1 MRDIGVSAP
10 ELPLKLSHRVFL
22 NSLTVVAVLVIA
34 VVVIIDQRLQQRIA
48 EQTIDELAREARL
61 VAAEWRSPD
70 SSDANADSAGAAL
83 GHRVTLIAPNGV
95 VLGDTDFNGD
105 ALHALE
111 NHSSRPEVV
120 EAGRSGT
127 GSARRTS
134 ASAGD
139 EELYVAVVAPL
150 GVARV
155 SLPTRTLEAVFDR
168 ARRDVVLAG
177 LIALVLAA
185 LLGFWFSRSV
195 SQPIVELRDVARAIA
210 DGDIGRR
217 PALAAAGEVGDLATA
232 LHRLAE
238 QLGTRLSALQADQ
251 VLLSAVIE
259 SLEEGVLAVDST
271 SQVVQI
277 NDSARDLLAI
287 RRPVPF
293 ALDLLPRSGELRD
306 ALAHALQGE
315 NPETVELALRERTLS
330 VTARPLAH
338 GGAVLALLDLTSTRR
353 LESVRR
359 DFVANVSH
367 ELRTPLTIVG
377 GFAETLSDANVP
389 EAKRRD
395 FTEKILANT
404 ARMQRIVDDLLDL
417 SRIESG
423 GWVPNPEL
431 IDVQELAADIA
442 GTLKDTA
449 SQKGIDMKISM
460 AADARDLYAD
470 RTALRQI
477 ISNLVENAIRYTTT
491 GEVTISTSRVGDEL
505 VLEVSDT
512 GAGIAAEHLPRIFER
527 FYRAD
532 SGRARETGGS
542 GLGLA
547 IVKNLVERHGGRV
560 QAASA
565 PGRGTTIRT
574 YFPAHQPIGA

>member
-1 MRDIGVSAP
+1 MSAL

-22 NSLTVVAVLVIA
+22 NSLAIVAILVIA
-34 VVVIIDQRLQQRIA
+34 VVVIIDQRLHQRIG

-61 VAAEWRSPD
+61 VAAEWRSPE
-70 SSDANADSAGAAL
+70 SADALADSAGAAL
-83 GHRVTLIAPNGV
+83 GHRVTLIAPNGA
-95 VLGDTDFNGD
+95 VLGDTEFNGD
-105 ALHALE
+105 ALRALQ
-111 NHSSRPEVV
+111 NHNNRPEVV
-120 EAGRSGT
+120 EARRSGT

-139 EELYVAVVAPL
+139 EELYVAVAAPL

-155 SLPTRTLEAVFDR
+155 SLPTRALEAVFER
-168 ARRDVVLAG
+168 ARRDILLAG
-177 LIALVLAA
+177 VVALILAA
-185 LLGFWFSRSV
+185 LLGLWFSRTV
-195 SQPIVELRDVARAIA
+195 SQPIVELRDIARAIA
-210 DGDIGRR
+210 DGDITRR

-238 QLGTRLSALQADQ
+238 QLGARLSALQADQ

-259 SLEEGVLAVDST
+259 SLEEGVVAVDST
-271 SQVVQI
+271 SHVVQI
-277 NDSARDLLAI
+277 NDSARELLAI

-293 ALDLLPRSGELRD
+293 LLDLLPRSGELRD
-306 ALAHALQGE
+306 ALSHALHGE
-315 NPETVELALRERTLS
+315 NPETVELALGERTLS

-359 DFVANVSH
+359 DLVANVSH

-377 GFAETLSDANVP
+377 GFAETLSDPNVP

-431 IDVQELAADIA
+431 IDAQALAEDVAA
-442 GTLKDTA
+442 TLKDTA
-449 SQKGIDMKISM
+449 SQKGTDVGISI

-470 RTALRQI
+470 KTALRQI
-477 ISNLVENAIRYTTT
+477 ISNLVENAIRYTKE
-491 GEVTISTSRVGDEL
+491 GEVTISTSRMGGEL
-505 VLEVSDT
+505 VLAVSDT

-532 SGRARETGGS
+532 SGRAREMGGS

-547 IVKNLVERHGGRV
+547 IVKNLVERHKGRV
-560 QAASA
+560 QATSA
-565 PGRGTTIRT
+565 PGRGTTIRA
-574 YFPAHQPIGA
+574 YFPVKQPTGA